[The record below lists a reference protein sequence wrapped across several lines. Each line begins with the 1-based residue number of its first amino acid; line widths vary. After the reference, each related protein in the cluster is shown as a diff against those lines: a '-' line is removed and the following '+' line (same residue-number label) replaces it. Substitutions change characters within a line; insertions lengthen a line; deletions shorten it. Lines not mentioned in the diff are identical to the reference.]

1 MSEKEEA
8 LEHLSAIKSA
18 LVDNSSFFP
27 YNYNALIVWGI
38 VGMLL
43 TIFLPYMYEVAII
56 YGTVFSLVLMST
68 GFIVEGTLTKRVNK
82 SYDID
87 DCTKRQRFIVM
98 MFTTLTIFGIALSA
112 LLVKYDLMLL
122 VFALWLFLIG
132 VGNHAVGFV
141 TNIKIFH
148 ITSCLKMTVSIMIV
162 IAAFF
167 VGDLGNDKSSFFYF
181 AQGAT
186 FLLLG
191 VLPIMIGRKL
201 QKDS

>member
-18 LVDNSSFFP
+18 LVDKSEFFP

-43 TIFLPYMYEVAII
+43 TMFLPYMYDMSVL

-112 LLVKYDLMLL
+112 LLVKYNLMLL
-122 VFALWLFLIG
+122 VFALWLFLMGI
-132 VGNHAVGFV
+132 GNHAVGFV
-141 TNIKIFH
+141 TNIKIFQ
-148 ITSCLKMTVSIMIV
+148 ITSCLKMTASIMIV

-167 VGDLGNDKSSFFYF
+167 MGDLGDDKSTFFF
-181 AQGAT
+181 FVQGIT
-186 FLLLG
+186 FVLLG
-191 VLPIMIGRKL
+191 VLPIMIARKL
-201 QKDS
+201 QKDC